1 VFFPENDVQQ
11 FAGTLSDMAFPEVER
26 KVRQYGA
33 DIDSIWEIL
42 ASHSED
48 LAQIKETLVDHGTK
62 LDNHSV
68 KLDNHSA
75 KLDEVL
81 MLLRRLAGDSTP
93 PT

>member
-1 VFFPENDVQQ
+1 
-11 FAGTLSDMAFPEVER
+11 MAFPELER
-26 KVRQYGA
+26 QVRQYGA
-33 DIDSIWEIL
+33 DIDLIWEIL

-62 LDNHSV
+62 LDNH
-68 KLDNHSA
+68 NA

-81 MLLRRLAGDSTP
+81 MLLRRLTGDSTP